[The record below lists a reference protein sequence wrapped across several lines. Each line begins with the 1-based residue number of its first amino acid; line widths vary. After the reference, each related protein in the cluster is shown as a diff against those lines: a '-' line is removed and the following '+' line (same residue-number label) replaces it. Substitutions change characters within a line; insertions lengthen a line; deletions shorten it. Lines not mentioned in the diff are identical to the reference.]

1 LHSLEPL
8 KAALAAK
15 RLLVI
20 GGLNVDQ
27 HLRVDERPVDDG
39 SARISEYELGFGGH
53 AGNCA
58 VQLAR
63 LGANVSVLGAVGV
76 DADGEALVADLES
89 CGVDTSYICRLDGHH
104 TGRVVIPTFPDC
116 RYMLMYRGANE
127 ELDPDLV
134 HLVTEFDAVVLFDP
148 PLRFA
153 EALLDFLE
161 RGPARPR
168 LYWNPGGLLANSP
181 WTRTRLACAD
191 VVIMNRVETRDAV
204 GDVNESLLERLSQQR
219 RGFRL
224 IETMGREGSRLHA
237 AGRTT
242 AAASYAAKVIDE
254 TGAGD
259 AFTAA
264 FAAFDALDFDEL
276 VSLKLANAAGACAI
290 EGVGARVA
298 QPDLA
303 TLIGRW
309 NLFGEL
315 SALVLSRGSYLG
327 IAAV

>member
-1 LHSLEPL
+1 
-8 KAALAAK
+8 
-15 RLLVI
+15 
-20 GGLNVDQ
+20 
-27 HLRVDERPVDDG
+27 
-39 SARISEYELGFGGH
+39 
-53 AGNCA
+53 
-58 VQLAR
+58 
-63 LGANVSVLGAVGV
+63 
-76 DADGEALVADLES
+76 
-89 CGVDTSYICRLDGHH
+89 
-104 TGRVVIPTFPDC
+104 
-116 RYMLMYRGANE
+116 MLMYRGANE

-204 GDVNESLLERLSQQR
+204 GAVNESLLERFSQQR

-290 EGVGARVA
+290 EGLGARVA

-315 SALVLSRGSYLG
+315 SALLLSRGSYLG